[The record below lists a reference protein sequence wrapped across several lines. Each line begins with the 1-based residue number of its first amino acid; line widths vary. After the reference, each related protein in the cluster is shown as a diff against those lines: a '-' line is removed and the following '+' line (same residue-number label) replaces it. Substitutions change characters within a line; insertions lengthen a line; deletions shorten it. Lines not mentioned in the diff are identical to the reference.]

1 MQLISDEIKGF
12 LANSSW
18 IRKMFEAGI
27 ELKKQYGNDQVF
39 DFSLGNP
46 DLPPPPSVK
55 QALEKIAGQAGQP
68 FALGY
73 MPNAGYDQVRARV
86 AAKVAAEQDVE
97 LSAGQVVM
105 SCGAAGGINA
115 LFRAIL
121 TPGDE
126 VVCPAPYFVEYD
138 FYAGNYGAKLH
149 AVPTRP
155 LSFELDLPALA
166 AAITPRTRAVLINSP
181 CNPTGIVLEPERMR
195 ALAELGPMIVSD
207 EIYHGLTYGDAEE
220 HSILEYTD
228 NAVVIGGFSKAYAMT
243 GWRLGYLIVPR
254 DLVRPMQALMQNFF
268 LSTNSAVQKAGI
280 AALTCADEDVARMH
294 ATYDERRRFLLGEL
308 KRLGFNIPV
317 EPMGAFYMLINA
329 RHLGSS
335 SMELAFDLLE
345 KAHIGITPGIDFGS
359 QTEGFLRLSYANSID
374 NLAEAMRRLEAYI
387 RQR

>member
-1 MQLISDEIKGF
+1 MEVLECAQKLEREGASIIHLELGEPDFDTPECIRQAAFKALDEG
-12 LANSSW
+12 
-18 IRKMFEAGI
+18 
-27 ELKKQYGNDQVF
+27 QTHYTH
-39 DFSLGNP
+39 SLG
-46 DLPPPPSVK
+46 
-55 QALEKIAGQAGQP
+55 
-68 FALGY
+68 
-73 MPNAGYDQVRARV
+73 
-86 AAKVAAEQDVE
+86 DVE
-97 LSAGQVVM
+97 LREHLCAYYKRRYGVGLHPDQVLIFPGSSPAMMVLFSA
-105 SCGAAGGINA
+105 
-115 LFRAIL
+115 LL
-121 TPGDE
+121 DPGDE
-126 VVCPAPYFVEYD
+126 VILSNPGYACYPNFVR
-138 FYAGNYGAKLH
+138 YAGGVPVWTLTHEEEGFQFRPEDVAKQI
-149 AVPTRP
+149 
-155 LSFELDLPALA
+155 S
-166 AAITPRTRAVLINSP
+166 PRTRAVLINSP

>member
-1 MQLISDEIKGF
+1 MIAERVRGITPF
-12 LANSSW
+12 LAMEVLERAQKLEREGASIIHLELGEPDFDTPEC
-18 IRKMFEAGI
+18 IRQAAFKALDEGHTH
-27 ELKKQYGNDQVF
+27 YTH
-39 DFSLGNP
+39 SLG
-46 DLPPPPSVK
+46 
-55 QALEKIAGQAGQP
+55 
-68 FALGY
+68 
-73 MPNAGYDQVRARV
+73 
-86 AAKVAAEQDVE
+86 DVE
-97 LSAGQVVM
+97 LREHLCAYYKRRYGVSLHPDQVLVFPGSSPAMMVLFSA
-105 SCGAAGGINA
+105 
-115 LFRAIL
+115 LL
-121 TPGDE
+121 DPGDE
-126 VVCPAPYFVEYD
+126 VILSNPGYACYPNFVR
-138 FYAGNYGAKLH
+138 YAGGKPVWTLTH
-149 AVPTRP
+149 EEEGFQFRP
-155 LSFELDLPALA
+155 EDVARQ
-166 AAITPRTRAVLINSP
+166 ITPRTRAVLINSP

-195 ALAELGPMIVSD
+195 ALAGLGPMIVSD

-243 GWRLGYLIVPR
+243 
-254 DLVRPMQALMQNFF
+254 
-268 LSTNSAVQKAGI
+268 
-280 AALTCADEDVARMH
+280 CADEDVARMH

-308 KRLGFNIPV
+308 KRLGFHIPV

>member
-1 MQLISDEIKGF
+1 MIAERVRGITPF
-12 LANSSW
+12 LAMEVLERAQKLEREGASIIHLELGEPDFDTPEC
-18 IRKMFEAGI
+18 IRQAAFKALDEG
-27 ELKKQYGNDQVF
+27 QTHYTH
-39 DFSLGNP
+39 SLG
-46 DLPPPPSVK
+46 
-55 QALEKIAGQAGQP
+55 
-68 FALGY
+68 
-73 MPNAGYDQVRARV
+73 
-86 AAKVAAEQDVE
+86 DVE
-97 LSAGQVVM
+97 LREHPDQVLIFPGSSPAMMVLFSA
-105 SCGAAGGINA
+105 
-115 LFRAIL
+115 LL
-121 TPGDE
+121 DPGDE
-126 VVCPAPYFVEYD
+126 VILSNPGYACYPNFVR
-138 FYAGNYGAKLH
+138 YAGGVPVWTLTHEEEGFQFRPEDVAKQ
-149 AVPTRP
+149 
-155 LSFELDLPALA
+155 
-166 AAITPRTRAVLINSP
+166 ITSRTRAVLINSP